1 MSKDEIF
8 IPAVGD
14 NKVFVYDKKFKFIK
28 SIDIKG
34 MPVFTSLS
42 PNKDFLAVTF
52 SGEDFPY
59 LQILDTKTFKVIKE
73 YKFDG
78 KVLHVRWSNDKK
90 NYM

>member
-1 MSKDEIF
+1 
-8 IPAVGD
+8 
-14 NKVFVYDKKFKFIK
+14 
-28 SIDIKG
+28 

-59 LQILDTKTFKVIKE
+59 LQILDTKTFKIIKE

-78 KVLHVRWSNDKK
+78 KVLHVRWSNDKNELYVSVNDTDK
-90 NYM
+90 IEVLDTITWKILRL

>member
-1 MSKDEIF
+1 VGVDTIF

-42 PNKDFLAVTF
+42 LYKKIRLELERELIYKRNLA
-52 SGEDFPY
+52 
-59 LQILDTKTFKVIKE
+59 
-73 YKFDG
+73 
-78 KVLHVRWSNDKK
+78 
-90 NYM
+90 